1 MLSQYHIIVYVKTY
15 IPIKYEVHKNI
26 LSTQDKILFISF

>member
-1 MLSQYHIIVYVKTY
+1 MLSEYHIVYIKTY

-26 LSTQDKILFISF
+26 VSTQNKILFILF

>member
-1 MLSQYHIIVYVKTY
+1 MLSEYHIVYVKTY

-26 LSTQDKILFISF
+26 ISTQNT